1 MKRNIILIPLIMISI
16 LFIGFLLY
24 SKFVYPPIP
33 SITKIGLVD
42 DKIEVEFDIDKDNV
56 NNDVY
61 CIITKNIY
69 PDKNDPNWIL
79 SKNNK
84 CSFNID
90 KDSYTVYIKNKNN
103 NIIEVSETSKL
114 GKVIDITVNKN
125 KIYLPING
133 TYHPTLTI
141 NTIGYIGENV
151 SWNSSNPEIV
161 SVDNEG
167 NIKALKKGNVTV
179 SATLKD
185 KNISIDVIS
194 TNLITLKPKTYN
206 NKKKYLGCGG
216 YTKEENDLIDEILKD
231 RMNDVGFPTRAS
243 TVEAA
248 RFITLEFPYK
258 IRYFSENGRLTYA
271 SKIDGEGRYYHEG
284 LYLHS
289 SRFKSLAKSSQGPKT
304 WGCNMYSRPSHGTR
318 RNGLDCSGFIS
329 WVLLNGGF
337 DVGDLGAGV
346 TGAKD
351 LTDVGKKTRF
361 TSTLI
366 KNGKVKVG
374 DLLSSSGP
382 SGGHIAIIVGEDD
395 NNYYVAESLWYN
407 PYIGVVIVGYSK
419 KTIFNR
425 YYWVMLMDKVYK
437 EDGKLTKMWY

>member
-1 MKRNIILIPLIMISI
+1 MKRKIILIPLIMISI
-16 LFIGFLLY
+16 LFMGFLLY

-33 SITKIGLVD
+33 SITKVGLVD
-42 DKIEVEFDIDKDNV
+42 DKIEVKFDIDKNNI

-69 PDKNDPNWIL
+69 PSVNDPNWVL

-84 CSFNID
+84 CSFTID

-114 GKVIDITVNKN
+114 GKVIDINVDKN

-133 TYHPTLTI
+133 TYHPTLTT
-141 NTIGYIGENV
+141 NTIGYIGEDV
-151 SWNSSNPEIV
+151 SWNSSNPELV
-161 SVDNEG
+161 SVDSDG
-167 NIKALKKGNVTV
+167 NITALKKGNITITA
-179 SATLKD
+179 SLKD
-185 KNISIDVIS
+185 KNVSIDVVS
-194 TNLITLKPKTYN
+194 TNLITLRPKTYN

-231 RMNDVGFPTRAS
+231 RMKDVGFPTRAS